1 MKKFRVVKEGNVE
14 LILNNNFP
22 HLSKDIEKKI
32 SAIWDNNSKNNEKLE
47 NNKILFL
54 QKIYSN
60 RNTIDVGYADY
71 KTFFAK
77 YNNKKLGIK
86 ISPIGVSGITII
98 NKSKNKMILF
108 GKRSSSVTQYPKFLE
123 LVPSGH
129 LDESVISNNGKIE
142 HGKKLLE
149 ELTEETSLSSK
160 YVKNVIPLCLVKDEN
175 HDTYDICYEIET
187 NYTIKNFKKS
197 VKPSD
202 EYTELLLIPEKKLKQ
217 FAKSEK
223 VVPTSLAIIEY
234 YLKIQQVK
242 LSPVSK
248 QDFRFLYNLLEWRDP
263 NVNISHRKMPT
274 YSQHIQFVL
283 SKPYSKW
290 YIIKFNNQKAGTI
303 YLSKNNE
310 IGIFLKPNMQGKG
323 IGNIALRK
331 LMQSNFRRRFLANI
345 SPMNINSQRFF
356 KERGFKLIQYTY
368 EYVGENL

>member
-1 MKKFRVVKEGNVE
+1 M
-14 LILNNNFP
+14 
-22 HLSKDIEKKI
+22 
-32 SAIWDNNSKNNEKLE
+32 
-47 NNKILFL
+47 
-54 QKIYSN
+54 
-60 RNTIDVGYADY
+60 
-71 KTFFAK
+71 
-77 YNNKKLGIK
+77 
-86 ISPIGVSGITII
+86 
-98 NKSKNKMILF
+98 
-108 GKRSSSVTQYPKFLE
+108 
-123 LVPSGH
+123 
-129 LDESVISNNGKIE
+129 
-142 HGKKLLE
+142 LL
-149 ELTEETSLSSK
+149 
-160 YVKNVIPLCLVKDEN
+160 
-175 HDTYDICYEIET
+175 
-187 NYTIKNFKKS
+187 
-197 VKPSD
+197 
-202 EYTELLLIPEKKLKQ
+202 
-217 FAKSEK
+217 
-223 VVPTSLAIIEY
+223 

-356 KERGFKLIQYTY
+356 KERGF
-368 EYVGENL
+368 NH